1 MSLIEK
7 ATALA
12 DGFRSLYGTTDKY
25 TLADMKTA
33 LSGLQI
39 HNFLNEGQSLDT
51 TNGDGTKD
59 LQGLTVDDWNQYLCG
74 KNVTFS
80 CDIEWSGY
88 IESASIGNR
97 IGFELQT
104 TDIDNGNH
112 WNGPWYYPHSEAGST
127 HLSLTQYIS
136 EKAIKSIEYCS
147 AYNQINST
155 ATVKVTN
162 FKMVVNPMGGVNS
175 VLFLLLL
182 PSLEAIA

>member
-7 ATALA
+7 TTALA

-25 TLADMKTA
+25 SLADMKTA

-39 HNFLNEGQSLDT
+39 HNFFDKGQSLDT
-51 TNGDGTKD
+51 TKGDNAKD
-59 LQGLTVDDWNQYLCG
+59 LQGLTVDGWNQYLRG
-74 KNVTFS
+74 KVITFS

-88 IESASIGNR
+88 VESTLIGNR
-97 IGFELQT
+97 IGFEIQT
-104 TDIDNGNH
+104 TDTHNGNQ
-112 WNGPWYYPHSEAGST
+112 WYGPWYYPQSEAGST
-127 HLSLTQYIS
+127 HLLTTQYIP

-162 FKMVVNPMGGVNS
+162 FKMVVNPMG
-175 VLFLLLL
+175 
-182 PSLEAIA
+182 EDK

>member
-1 MSLIEK
+1 MTLQDK
-7 ATALA
+7 FTALA

-25 TLADMKTA
+25 SLDDMKTA

-51 TNGDGTKD
+51 TKGENTKD
-59 LQGLTVDDWNQYLCG
+59 LQGLTADNWNQYLCG

-88 IESASIGNR
+88 VKDENISNR
-97 IGFELQT
+97 IGFEIKT
-104 TDIDNGNH
+104 TDTDNGSH
-112 WNGPWYYPHSEAGST
+112 WNGPWYYPQSEAGST

-162 FKMVVNPMGGVNS
+162 FKIVVNPMR
-175 VLFLLLL
+175 
-182 PSLEAIA
+182 EDK

>member
-39 HNFLNEGQSLDT
+39 HNFFDEGQSLDT
-51 TNGDGTKD
+51 TNGDKTKD
-59 LQGLTVDDWNQYLCG
+59 LQGLTVDIWNQYLCG

-88 IESASIGNR
+88 VKNENIGNR
-97 IGFELQT
+97 IGFEMQT
-104 TDIDNGNH
+104 IDINNGNQ
-112 WNGPWYYPHSEAGST
+112 WYGPWYYPQSEAGST

-162 FKMVVNPMGGVNS
+162 FKIVVNPIG
-175 VLFLLLL
+175 
-182 PSLEAIA
+182 E

>member
-51 TNGDGTKD
+51 TKGDNTKG
-59 LQGLTVDDWNQYLCG
+59 LRGLTVDGWNQYLRG
-74 KNVTFS
+74 REVTFS

-88 IESASIGNR
+88 VESTLVGNR
-97 IGFELQT
+97 IGFEIQT
-104 TDIDNGNH
+104 TGVDNNNY
-112 WNGPWYYPHSEAGST
+112 WYGPWYYPHSEVGST
-127 HLSLTQYIS
+127 HLSLTQYLS
-136 EKAIKSIEYCS
+136 DKTIKSVESCG

-155 ATVKVTN
+155 ATVKITN
-162 FKMVVNPMGGVNS
+162 IKMVVNPMGQG
-175 VLFLLLL
+175 
-182 PSLEAIA
+182 

>member
-7 ATALA
+7 TTALA

-51 TNGDGTKD
+51 TNGDETKN
-59 LQGLTVDDWNQYLCG
+59 LQGLTVDIWNQHLCG
-74 KNVTFS
+74 KTVTFS

-88 IESASIGNR
+88 VKNENIENR

-136 EKAIKSIEYCS
+136 EKAIKSIEHCS

-162 FKMVVNPMGGVNS
+162 FKMVVNPMG
-175 VLFLLLL
+175 
-182 PSLEAIA
+182 EDK

>member
-7 ATALA
+7 VTALA

-25 TLADMKTA
+25 SLADMKTA

-39 HNFLNEGQSLDT
+39 HNFFDKGQSLDT
-51 TNGDGTKD
+51 TKGDNAKD
-59 LQGLTVDDWNQYLCG
+59 LQGLTVDGWNQYLRG
-74 KNVTFS
+74 KVVTFS

-88 IESASIGNR
+88 VESTLIGNR
-97 IGFELQT
+97 IGFEIQT
-104 TDIDNGNH
+104 TDTDNGNQ
-112 WNGPWYYPHSEAGST
+112 WYGPWYYPQSEAGST
-127 HLSLTQYIS
+127 HLLTTQYIP

-162 FKMVVNPMGGVNS
+162 FKMVVNPMG
-175 VLFLLLL
+175 
-182 PSLEAIA
+182 EDK